1 LLEQGHSEISRRQ
14 SATSR
19 RVARAPAPARAA
31 ARWPPAPRLPG
42 RARAF
47 PRCAHVSPGRFAP
60 LEASESAPPLAPRAG
75 RRAPDGPP
83 DGTAFPCRALLP
95 RTPHAPRR
103 HRGSLGSLAG
113 TLFPYKM
120 VAPFS
125 SRPCPGPSRRRR
137 HCWQPRWSSGPGW
150 PRTQASSPPP
160 SLAPTLARKP
170 SPSHRRNPTSPAHR
184 PQRQPPAPSAG
195 RAANGLPTPIY
206 GPKPVP

>member
-31 ARWPPAPRLPG
+31 ACWTPAPRLPG

-47 PRCAHVSPGRFAP
+47 PRCAHISPGRSAP
-60 LEASESAPPLAPRAG
+60 LEASESAPLAPRAG

-83 DGTAFPCRALLP
+83 DGPAFPCRALLP

-113 TLFPYKM
+113 TLSPIKRSP
-120 VAPFS
+120 PFS
-125 SRPCPGPSRRRR
+125 SRPCPGLSRRRR

-150 PRTQASSPPP
+150 PCTQASSPPP
-160 SLAPTLARKP
+160 SLAPTLAPKP
-170 SPSHRRNPTSPAHR
+170 SPSRRRNPTSPAHR
-184 PQRQPPAPSAG
+184 PQRLPRLTAGAAPRRPSPSPVQA
-195 RAANGLPTPIY
+195 PE
-206 GPKPVP
+206 PVP